1 MNKLRIK
8 YHMETGLI
16 KSERLTHLIEYPE
29 FQIEGNDES
38 GVSIDIDLSEVQA
51 YISWL
56 EEQLENK
63 V

>member
-1 MNKLRIK
+1 MNINRIK

-16 KSERLTHLIEYPE
+16 KPERLTNLIEYPE
-29 FQIEGNDES
+29 YQIEGNDES
-38 GVSIDIDLSEVQA
+38 GYSIDLSEMQA

-63 V
+63 S